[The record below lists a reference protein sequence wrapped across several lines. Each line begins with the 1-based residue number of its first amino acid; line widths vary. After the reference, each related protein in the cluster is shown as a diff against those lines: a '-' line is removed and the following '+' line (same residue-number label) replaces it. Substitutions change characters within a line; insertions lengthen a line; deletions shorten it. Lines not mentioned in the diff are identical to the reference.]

1 VIGTV
6 PPGRVTRLASVLV
19 LLLLALPLG
28 ACNNGDECDTC
39 TSDDDCKN
47 GLVCSTF
54 SDDSRRCGYGT
65 GETSCRV
72 R

>member
-1 VIGTV
+1 MNKRRL
-6 PPGRVTRLASVLV
+6 GRRGSLQVLV
-19 LLLLALPLG
+19 LLALCVAG
-28 ACNNGDECDTC
+28 CNNGGECDTC
-39 TSDDDCKN
+39 TSDDDCQN

-65 GETSCRV
+65 GETTCHV